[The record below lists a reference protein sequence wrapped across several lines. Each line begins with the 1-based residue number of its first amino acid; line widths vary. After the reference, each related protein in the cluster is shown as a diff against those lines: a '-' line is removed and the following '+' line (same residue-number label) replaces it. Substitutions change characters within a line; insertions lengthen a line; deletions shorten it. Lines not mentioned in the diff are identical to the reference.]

1 MGYDYFDGD
10 ADLADNV
17 LAFSQILRNIPST
30 VLSTF
35 SLTGLAAFV
44 NVAALAGDFDATRPG
59 MSLTPLPRFL
69 LPSRAR
75 IRIVLMAV
83 LGALVLG
90 TVIFHLLE
98 GWSILDS
105 LYVTAQTVTTVGFG
119 DITPHTALGRA
130 FATVFMIVGVGIV
143 LYALTSTVQSIVH
156 SELFAR
162 YGHSRKMSKLRDHF
176 IICGA
181 GRVGSHLIRSLRA
194 VDGVFLVIESDQRK
208 CEALMDMNIPVL
220 IRDATLEESL
230 IEAGVEHARGL
241 ASCLPDDADNVYVV
255 LTARDLNPNIH
266 IVARAAE
273 EQAESKLIRAG
284 ANRVV
289 APTIIG
295 GHRMAM
301 ALTKPAVG
309 DFLDSVTAN
318 DLELGFEQL
327 EVDPVSTLVNRK
339 LSETVIRSELNIV
352 IVSIRRNDGEI
363 IFNPGGETKIE
374 GGDMLIAIGNE
385 ESLARLNALARGR
398 ATQQRAIEAE
408 TR

>member
-1 MGYDYFDGD
+1 
-10 ADLADNV
+10 
-17 LAFSQILRNIPST
+17 
-30 VLSTF
+30 
-35 SLTGLAAFV
+35 
-44 NVAALAGDFDATRPG
+44 

-75 IRIVLMAV
+75 IRIVLLAV
-83 LGALVLG
+83 LAAIAFG
-90 TVIFHLLE
+90 TIVFHLVE

-119 DITPHTALGRA
+119 DITPRTALGRA

-143 LYALTSTVQSIVH
+143 LYALTSTMQSIVH

-194 VDGVFLVIESDQRK
+194 VDGIFLVIESDQRK

-255 LTARDLNPNIH
+255 LTARDLNPKIH

-327 EVDPVSTLVNRK
+327 DVDPVSSLVDRK
-339 LSETVIRSELNIV
+339 LSESVIRSELNIV
-352 IVSIRRNDGEI
+352 IVSIRRSNGEI
-363 IFNPGGETKIE
+363 IFNPSGETKIE

-385 ESLARLNALARGR
+385 ESLARLSALARGR
-398 ATQQRAIEAE
+398 ATQQKAIEAQ

>member
-1 MGYDYFDGD
+1 
-10 ADLADNV
+10 
-17 LAFSQILRNIPST
+17 
-30 VLSTF
+30 
-35 SLTGLAAFV
+35 
-44 NVAALAGDFDATRPG
+44 

-75 IRIVLMAV
+75 IRIVLLAV
-83 LGALVLG
+83 LAAIAFG
-90 TVIFHLLE
+90 TVAFHLLE

-105 LYVTAQTVTTVGFG
+105 LYVTVQTLTTVGFG
-119 DITPHTALGRA
+119 DVTPRTTLGRA
-130 FATVFMIVGVGIV
+130 FATVFMMVGVGVV

-162 YGHSRKMSKLRDHF
+162 YRQTRQMSKLRDHF

-194 VDGVFLVIESDQRK
+194 VDGIFLVIESDQRK
-208 CEALMDMNIPVL
+208 CETLMDMNIPVL
-220 IRDATLEESL
+220 VRDATLEESL

-255 LTARDLNPNIH
+255 LTARDLNPSIH

-327 EVDPVSTLVNRK
+327 EVDPVSTLVGRK
-339 LSETVIRSELNIV
+339 LSESVIRSELNIV
-352 IVSIRRNDGEI
+352 IVSIRRNDGSI
-363 IFNPGGETKIE
+363 IFNPSGETKIE
-374 GGDMLIAIGNE
+374 SGDMLIAIGNA

-398 ATQQRAIEAE
+398 ATQQEAIEAQ

>member
-1 MGYDYFDGD
+1 
-10 ADLADNV
+10 
-17 LAFSQILRNIPST
+17 
-30 VLSTF
+30 
-35 SLTGLAAFV
+35 
-44 NVAALAGDFDATRPG
+44 

-75 IRIVLMAV
+75 VRIVLMAV
-83 LGALVLG
+83 LAALAVG
-90 TVIFHLLE
+90 TVVFHLLE

-119 DITPHTALGRA
+119 DITPHTTMGRI

-194 VDGVFLVIESDQRK
+194 ADGVFLVIESDQRR

-220 IRDATLEESL
+220 VRDATLEESL
-230 IEAGVEHARGL
+230 VEAGVEHARGL

-255 LTARDLNPNIH
+255 LTARDLNPSIH

-318 DLELGFEQL
+318 HLELGFEQL
-327 EVDPVSTLVNRK
+327 EVAPSSSLVGRK

-352 IVSIRRNDGEI
+352 IVSIRRDGGEI
-363 IFNPGGETKIE
+363 IFNPSGETRIE
-374 GGDMLIAIGNE
+374 GGDMLIAIGNP
-385 ESLARLNALARGR
+385 ESLSRLNTLARGR
-398 ATQQRAIEAE
+398 VVQESAIEAG
-408 TR
+408 

>member
-1 MGYDYFDGD
+1 
-10 ADLADNV
+10 
-17 LAFSQILRNIPST
+17 
-30 VLSTF
+30 
-35 SLTGLAAFV
+35 
-44 NVAALAGDFDATRPG
+44 

-69 LPSRAR
+69 LPARAR
-75 IRIVLMAV
+75 IRIVLLAV
-83 LGALVLG
+83 LAAIALG
-90 TVIFHLLE
+90 TIIFHLVE

-119 DITPHTALGRA
+119 DITPRTALGRV

-194 VDGVFLVIESDQRK
+194 VDGVFLVLESDQRK
-208 CEALMDMNIPVL
+208 CEALMDMGIPVL
-220 IRDATLEESL
+220 VRDATLEESL
-230 IEAGVEHARGL
+230 VEAGVEHARGL

-318 DLELGFEQL
+318 HLELGFEQL
-327 EVDPVSTLVNRK
+327 EVDPISTLVGRK

-352 IVSIRRNDGEI
+352 IVSIRRSDGEI
-363 IFNPGGETKIE
+363 IFNPSGETKIE
-374 GGDMLIAIGNE
+374 GGDMLIAIGNS

-398 ATQQRAIEAE
+398 AAQQRAIEAE

>member
-1 MGYDYFDGD
+1 
-10 ADLADNV
+10 
-17 LAFSQILRNIPST
+17 
-30 VLSTF
+30 
-35 SLTGLAAFV
+35 
-44 NVAALAGDFDATRPG
+44 

-83 LGALVLG
+83 LAAIGLG
-90 TVIFHLLE
+90 TIVFHLLE

-119 DITPHTALGRA
+119 DIAPRTAAGRA
-130 FATVFMIVGVGIV
+130 FATVFMIVGVGVV

-194 VDGVFLVIESDQRK
+194 VDGIFLVIESDQRK
-208 CEALMDMNIPVL
+208 CEALMDMDIPVL

-230 IEAGVEHARGL
+230 LEAGVEHARGL

-318 DLELGFEQL
+318 ALELGFEQL
-327 EVDPVSTLVNRK
+327 EVDPVSSLVDRK
-339 LSETVIRSELNIV
+339 LSESVIRSELNIV
-352 IVSIRRNDGEI
+352 IVSIRRSNGEI
-363 IFNPGGETKIE
+363 IFNPSGETKIE

-398 ATQQRAIEAE
+398 AKQQRAIEAE

>member
-1 MGYDYFDGD
+1 M
-10 ADLADNV
+10 
-17 LAFSQILRNIPST
+17 
-30 VLSTF
+30 F

-83 LGALVLG
+83 LAAIALG
-90 TVIFHLLE
+90 TVAFHLLE

-119 DITPHTALGRA
+119 DIAPRTALGRA
-130 FATVFMIVGVGIV
+130 FATVFMMVGVGIV
-143 LYALTSTVQSIVH
+143 LYALTSIVQSIVH

-162 YGHSRKMSKLRDHF
+162 YGQSRKMSKLRDHF

-194 VDGVFLVIESDQRK
+194 VDGIFLVIESDQTK
-208 CEALMDMNIPVL
+208 VEALMDAGIAVL
-220 IRDATLEESL
+220 VRDATLEESL
-230 IEAGVEHARGL
+230 IEAGVQHARGL

-273 EQAESKLIRAG
+273 EAAESKLIRAG

-309 DFLDSVTAN
+309 DFLDSITAN
-318 DLELGFEQL
+318 HLELGFEQL
-327 EVDPVSTLVNRK
+327 EVDSISSLVDRK

-352 IVSIRRNDGEI
+352 VVSIRRYNGEI
-363 IFNPGGETKIE
+363 IFNPSGETKIE
-374 GGDMLIAIGNE
+374 AGDMLIAIGNAD
-385 ESLARLNALARGR
+385 SLARLNALARGR
-398 ATQQRAIEAE
+398 ATQQGAIE
-408 TR
+408 T

>member
-1 MGYDYFDGD
+1 
-10 ADLADNV
+10 
-17 LAFSQILRNIPST
+17 
-30 VLSTF
+30 
-35 SLTGLAAFV
+35 
-44 NVAALAGDFDATRPG
+44 

-69 LPSRAR
+69 LSSRAR
-75 IRIVLMAV
+75 IRIVLIAV
-83 LGALVLG
+83 LAALAFG
-90 TVIFHLLE
+90 TIVFRLLE

-119 DITPHTALGRA
+119 DITPRTAPGRA

-162 YGHSRKMSKLRDHF
+162 YGHSRKMSKLQNHF

-208 CEALMDMNIPVL
+208 CETLMDMGIPVL
-220 IRDATLEESL
+220 VRDATLEESL
-230 IEAGVEHARGL
+230 VEAGVEHARGL

-255 LTARDLNPNIH
+255 LTARDLNPGIH

-318 DLELGFEQL
+318 QLELGFEQL

-363 IFNPGGETKIE
+363 IFNPSGETRIE
-374 GGDMLIAIGNE
+374 GGDMLIAIGNA
-385 ESLARLNALARGR
+385 ESLVRLNVLARGR
-398 ATQQRAIEAE
+398 AAQQRATEAQ